1 MAPAIFFFY
10 LPSQRS
16 LSEVSQNFAYS
27 LTLRGHP
34 LDFDTSI
41 GNPQSIMST
50 RWNRIGQY
58 SFAILG
64 ALIAGPLFSSLA
76 FVQLFSVDSL
86 RLTGPNV
93 VRLATD
99 ALAVAFLWLM
109 AVTALRETPDNGRGL
124 GFFRSLILPITAL
137 LTVLLTNKAMKTV
150 GLPFVEQIGPARYAW
165 GYAIGLVLAGIWFT
179 AAWLLHLQALR
190 AAWSSPTQFRKSPLA
205 DQQKDDSGEVDA
217 TPVEPSSRT
226 VAVAPNGHSPAML
239 GRYKVLKELG
249 RGAMG
254 VVYLGKDPTIQRFV
268 AIKTMRLDEI
278 DDEEQ
283 LQNFKARFFR
293 EAEST
298 GRMSHP
304 NIVTIYDAGEEQNL
318 GFIAMELLEGTPLKQ
333 YARKPNLLPPKDV
346 LLMLATVADA
356 LDYAHQQGVVH
367 RDIKPANI
375 MITKDQTVKVMD
387 FGIAKM
393 ASSSKTQTNI
403 VLGTPTYM
411 SPEQIAGKKVDG
423 RSDIF
428 SLGIVLFELLAGQ
441 PPFTADNLSAL
452 LFTIAHNPHPSIH
465 TIRKDLPP
473 MVQEILDRAL
483 QKELPQRYRR
493 AAEFAHDLR
502 ACLHSAAA

>member
-1 MAPAIFFFY
+1 
-10 LPSQRS
+10 
-16 LSEVSQNFAYS
+16 
-27 LTLRGHP
+27 
-34 LDFDTSI
+34 
-41 GNPQSIMST
+41 MST
-50 RWNRIGQY
+50 RWNWIGPY
-58 SFAILG
+58 SCAILA
-64 ALIAGPLFSSLA
+64 ALIAGPLLSS
-76 FVQLFSVDSL
+76 FRSVQSLSIDSL
-86 RLTGPNV
+86 RLSGPNV
-93 VRLATD
+93 VRLVAD
-99 ALAVAFLWLM
+99 LLALVILWLM
-109 AVTALRETPDNGRGL
+109 ATTALRETPDNGRGL
-124 GFFRSLILPITAL
+124 GFFRNLVLPFTAL
-137 LTVLLTNKAMKTV
+137 LTVLFANKAMKTV
-150 GLPFVEQIGPARYAW
+150 GLPFVQQLGTARYAW
-165 GYAIGLVLAGIWFT
+165 GYAIGLVIAGSWFT
-179 AAWLLHLQALR
+179 AVWLSHLQALQ
-190 AAWSSPTQFRKSPLA
+190 AVWSAPAQSRKLVHA
-205 DQQKDDSGEVDA
+205 DQPSDESGEVA
-217 TPVEPSSRT
+217 TTRTESTSKPVPAAT
-226 VAVAPNGHSPAML
+226 NGQSPAML

-278 DDEEQ
+278 DDDEK
-283 LQNFKARFFR
+283 LQDFKARFFR

-304 NIVTIYDAGEEQNL
+304 NIVTVYDAGEEQNL

-333 YARKPNLLPPKDV
+333 YARKPKLLPPKDV

-393 ASSSKTQTNI
+393 ASSSKTQTDI

-411 SPEQIAGKKVDG
+411 SPEQITGKKVDG

-441 PPFTADNLSAL
+441 PPFTADNVSAL
-452 LFTIAHNPHPSIH
+452 LFTITHNPHPAIH

-473 MVQEILDRAL
+473 MVQDILDRAL

-493 AAEFAHDLR
+493 AGEFAHDLR
-502 ACLHSAAA
+502 ACLHSLAA